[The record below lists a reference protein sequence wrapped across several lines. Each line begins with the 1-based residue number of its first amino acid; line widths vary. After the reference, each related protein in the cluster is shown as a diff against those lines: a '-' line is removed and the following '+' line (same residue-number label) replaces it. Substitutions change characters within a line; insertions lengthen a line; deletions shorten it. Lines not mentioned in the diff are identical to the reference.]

1 MTETAE
7 RREGSFLVP
16 FLIGSLVGAGI
27 ALLLAPKSGKE
38 LRKDIVDMTAST
50 REKIGATIDKGR
62 DLYAEGVSAVK
73 NAVEAG
79 KVAYVEERERHRHV
93 S

>member
-7 RREGSFLVP
+7 TREGSFLVP

-27 ALLLAPKSGKE
+27 VLLLAPKSGKE
-38 LRKDIVDMTAST
+38 LRKDIVDMTART
-50 REKIGATIDKGR
+50 REKVGATIDKGR
-62 DLYAEGVSAVK
+62 DLYVEGVSAVK
-73 NAVEAG
+73 SAVEAG